1 MEINEL
7 LKVKRAE
14 ILKIAAKHGA
24 KNVRVFGSVA
34 RGQATADSDVD
45 LLVELEPGRTLLDHA
60 GLLLDLQDLLG
71 IEVDVVTENGIKKRI
86 RQRVL
91 EEAVQL

>member
-1 MEINEL
+1 MDISQL
-7 LKVKRAE
+7 LKEKRSD
-14 ILKIAAKHGA
+14 ILKVAAEHGA
-24 KNVRVFGSVA
+24 RNIRVFGSAA
-34 RGQATADSDVD
+34 RGEATQGSDLD

-71 IEVDVVTENGIKKRI
+71 VDVDVVTEKGIKERM

-91 EEAVQL
+91 EEAVEL